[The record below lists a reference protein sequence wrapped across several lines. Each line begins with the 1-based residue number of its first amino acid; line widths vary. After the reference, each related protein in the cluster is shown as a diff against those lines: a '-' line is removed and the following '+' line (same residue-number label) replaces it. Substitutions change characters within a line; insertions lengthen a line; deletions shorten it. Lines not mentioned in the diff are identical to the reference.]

1 MGWLLAS
8 LQFLPFLIASGVLG
22 GFGLW
27 GWRRSG
33 ATGALLIAIAAG
45 LQILHQLLGAYNMW
59 RIWNRGSSG
68 SYVSWMTIIGSVQAA
83 GSLIGEVL
91 FIVGVALV
99 LRRLPAMKR

>member
-8 LQFLPFLIASGVLG
+8 VQYLPFLIASCVLG
-22 GFGLW
+22 GFALW

-45 LQILHQLLGAYNMW
+45 LRVLHELAGVYGMW
-59 RIWNRGSSG
+59 RIWSRGLSNGAQSAAIFG
-68 SYVSWMTIIGSVQAA
+68 VAQSVGALVA
-83 GSLIGEVL
+83 DVV

-99 LRRLPAMKR
+99 LRRLPARAR